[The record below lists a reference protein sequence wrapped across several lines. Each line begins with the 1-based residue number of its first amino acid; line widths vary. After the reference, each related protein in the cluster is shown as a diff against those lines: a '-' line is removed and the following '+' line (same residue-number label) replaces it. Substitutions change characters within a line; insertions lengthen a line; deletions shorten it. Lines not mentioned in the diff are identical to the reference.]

1 MLKLNLIVGGA
12 INQSNHGDEVGRS
25 VSEEEEEVVNLWG
38 K

>member
-12 INQSNHGDEVGRS
+12 INQSNDGDEVGRS
-25 VSEEEEEVVNLWG
+25 VSEEVVNLWG